1 MWLPTLGVIRPS
13 WLSHMDNEESLPCR
27 LKQPPPLLSMHR
39 PSGATITARGCSKQ
53 DLPLWFSSL
62 QEQRDFQELMGICV
76 HTGAQGSHCWQ
87 AKKIKHSSVEST
99 GSRLAVDSLTSTVPW
114 AIPYYQQLPLDNFHW
129 NDSSLA
135 SVVFHNQMS
144 EEAMKWKGLI
154 AYLQRMLFFI
164 RTMFTVCPSHFPKFD
179 CRPLRLG
186 LQSQHIYIAI
196 VPSEMSHTYRVH
208 CHMCL
213 ASVHCNCLW
222 V

>member
-1 MWLPTLGVIRPS
+1 
-13 WLSHMDNEESLPCR
+13 
-27 LKQPPPLLSMHR
+27 
-39 PSGATITARGCSKQ
+39 
-53 DLPLWFSSL
+53 
-62 QEQRDFQELMGICV
+62 MGICV

-196 VPSEMSHTYRVH
+196 VPSEMSHTYRVQ

-213 ASVHCNCLW
+213 ASVHWKSLKIFFCFNKCL
-222 V
+222 VEFFELHKQIAYMVKQRFCTPSAPATLLQ